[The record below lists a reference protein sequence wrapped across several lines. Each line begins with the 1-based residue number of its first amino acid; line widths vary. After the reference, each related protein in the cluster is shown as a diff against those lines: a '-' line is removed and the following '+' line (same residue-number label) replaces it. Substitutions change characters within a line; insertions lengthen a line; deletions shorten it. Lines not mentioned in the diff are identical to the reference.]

1 MQTRAF
7 VYDGREFPDPDP
19 TASVEEVKKRLADF
33 FPELSTAT
41 VKEIKDEKDPERTIY
56 AFQRVTGTKSTKD
69 KDGAMDGHA
78 TMNEEPPKWQM
89 PDWMEKYRSSFTNT
103 GGNSIEDLMNDH
115 QTTVQVNAPR
125 AVICCCVIAQVD
137 LLGNLKQRSL
147 LSREVI

>member
-1 MQTRAF
+1 MIRQF
-7 VYDGREFPDPDP
+7 SYDNRVFPDPDP
-19 TASVEEVKKRLADF
+19 TKTVEEVKQLMANF
-33 FPELSTAT
+33 FPELATAT
-41 VKEIKDEKDPERTIY
+41 TRDCKDDKNPEIITHVFER
-56 AFQRVTGTKSTKD
+56 RTGTKSTKD